1 MASATGIPQDH
12 PHTIEAREDEPLLG
26 RREDVVQKES
36 EPIFYNVFAGTATFA
51 QFGVWMLIILI
62 WSGIFNHPLILFSAH
77 PLLNS
82 SAILLQI
89 QATLILQPTITPQ
102 QKTLGTRVHYSLQA
116 VSLVLF
122 IAAFIVIEV
131 NKGDHPRL
139 TSPHGILGL
148 TTYILI
154 ILQSLGGIVQYFL
167 PQLVLGSVERG
178 RSLYKYHRLSGYLLL
193 ILELVTVSAATRTTF
208 NLSVLAIPLWAVLVA
223 AGLVLI
229 GVGARIKKH
238 KLGLI

>member
-1 MASATGIPQDH
+1 
-12 PHTIEAREDEPLLG
+12 
-26 RREDVVQKES
+26 
-36 EPIFYNVFAGTATFA
+36 
-51 QFGVWMLIILI
+51 MLIILI

-82 SAILLQI
+82 SAILLQV
-89 QATLILQPTITPQ
+89 QAALILQPTVTPQ

-116 VSLVLF
+116 VSLITF

-148 TTYILI
+148 ITYILI
-154 ILQSLGGIVQYFL
+154 ILQSLSGIVQYFL
-167 PQLVLGSVERG
+167 PRLVLGSADRG

-193 ILELVTVSAATRTTF
+193 VLELSTVAAATRTTF
-208 NLSVLAIPLWAVLVA
+208 NLTVLAIPLWAVLVA
-223 AGLVLI
+223 AVLVLL
-229 GVGARIKKH
+229 GVGARVKKH
-238 KLGLI
+238 KLGLV

>member
-12 PHTIEAREDEPLLG
+12 PYTIEAREDEPLLG
-26 RREDVVQKES
+26 RREDVIQKDNES
-36 EPIFYNVFAGTATFA
+36 IFFNLFTGTATFA
-51 QFGVWMLIILI
+51 QFGIWMLIILI

-89 QATLILQPTITPQ
+89 QAALVLQPTVTPQ

-116 VSLVLF
+116 VSLITF

-148 TTYILI
+148 ITYILI
-154 ILQSLGGIVQYFL
+154 ILQSLSGIVQYFL
-167 PQLVLGSVERG
+167 PRLVLGSADRG

-193 ILELVTVSAATRTTF
+193 VLELSTVAAATRTTF
-208 NLSVLAIPLWAVLVA
+208 NLTVLAIPLWAVLVA
-223 AGLVLI
+223 AVLVLL
-229 GVGARIKKH
+229 GVGARVKKH
-238 KLGLI
+238 KLGLV